1 MKEKLSKWEK
11 FRRKFLK
18 QSGFII
24 KKNKELEE

>member
-18 QSGFII
+18 NSGFILGC
-24 KKNKELEE
+24 KKEKEE